1 MRGIMGRVSAYS
13 VQIICCIMSFNEV
26 IQVRCETSS
35 MDNPNERV
43 ELTEEE
49 LDDLAEKEYLEYLES
64 IGAIREDGTI
74 DRSKIK
80 YQPEQ
85 TIEELEALL
94 WKKGDDHTD
103 G

>member
-1 MRGIMGRVSAYS
+1 
-13 VQIICCIMSFNEV
+13 
-26 IQVRCETSS
+26 
-35 MDNPNERV
+35 MDNPNEHV
-43 ELTEEE
+43 ELTEDE

-74 DRSKIK
+74 DRSKIN
-80 YQPEQ
+80 YQPAQ

-94 WKKGDDHTD
+94 WKKSDDHTD